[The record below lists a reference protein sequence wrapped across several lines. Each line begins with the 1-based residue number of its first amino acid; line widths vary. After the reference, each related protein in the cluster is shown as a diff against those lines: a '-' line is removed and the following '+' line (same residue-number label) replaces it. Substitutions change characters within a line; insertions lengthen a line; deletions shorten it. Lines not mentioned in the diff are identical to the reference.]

1 MYITG
6 PFRASLEFK
15 GKVILGTE
23 VIVSVEDLM
32 GGILKGFLS
41 VIAQGS
47 QVILGVWHPMLLFI
61 LFQ

>member
-23 VIVSVEDLM
+23 VIMSLWKTCWEEY
-32 GGILKGFLS
+32 
-41 VIAQGS
+41 
-47 QVILGVWHPMLLFI
+47 
-61 LFQ
+61 